1 MRYSEILCEKPSKR
15 IGIMYHGTSS
25 VYLRSILK
33 RGLLSHPPRATYSR
47 DSGMDSVGYDT
58 FSGGIYLTSNRD
70 NAVGNSEDS
79 VSIHGGEPI
88 VVAVRYVI
96 GSEQVDEDDITS
108 IIRFRFP
115 NVLDSSTTAGST
127 LKISDFLYI
136 LDNGGYSGAVRR
148 FISYFSNNRDFRR
161 ISRSASESILVEL
174 FDYII
179 DWLRGL
185 NGDRRVGG
193 VITNGFLD
201 SVRHDSAFE
210 RIIYRLMRQM
220 SPSGSGTIRIARDI
234 GYSGSTRII
243 SISDAFDSGKLYYG
257 SGNRE

>member
-15 IGIMYHGTSS
+15 VSIMYHGTSS

-33 RGLLSHPPRATYSR
+33 RGLLAHPPRATYSR
-47 DSGMDSVGYDT
+47 DSGMDNVGYDT
-58 FSGGIYLTSNRD
+58 FSGGVYLTSRRD
-70 NAVGNSEDS
+70 SAVSNSEDS

-88 VVAVRYVI
+88 VVAVQYVI

-108 IIRFRFP
+108 IIRFP
-115 NVLDSSTTAGST
+115 NVLDSSTTVGST
-127 LKISDFLYI
+127 LTVSDFLYI
-136 LDNGGYSGAVRR
+136 LDHGGYSGAARR
-148 FISYFSNNRDFRR
+148 FISYFSNSRSFRR
-161 ISRSASESILVEL
+161 ISRSASDSILVEL

-179 DWLRGL
+179 DWLRGR
-185 NGDRRVGG
+185 NGERRVGG
-193 VITNGFLD
+193 VITSVFLD
-201 SVRHDSAFE
+201 SVRHDSVFE
-210 RIIYRLMRQM
+210 DIMYRLMRQM
-220 SPSGSGTIRIARDI
+220 SPSGSEAIRIARDI